1 MKRQYADLHLT
12 PNIRDF
18 QQVSV
23 IVNKAAQLGYHLI
36 ALLFPPNTTQEE
48 LKQIQTVCKEAKL
61 DIATRID
68 LKPRTPNDLTY
79 NLRKFRRKFEIIA
92 VLCESKNVA
101 RQAAKDHRVD
111 LLSFSSTDFRQR
123 FFDMAEAE
131 LASASQASLEI
142 NTRPLLTLEGPARSR
157 LLASLRKEASI
168 AKGFKVPIIISSG
181 TSNELLMRK
190 PQEQA
195 ILAQLFDL
203 DREYALDAVSRNP
216 TAVVTRNSQKLSPK
230 FIAPGIRLVKKGK
243 DC

>member
-12 PNIRDF
+12 TNIRDS
-18 QQVSV
+18 QQISV
-23 IVNKAAQLGYHLI
+23 IIGKAAQLGYNLI

-48 LKQIQTVCKEAKL
+48 LKQIQTTCKEAKL
-61 DIATRID
+61 DLATRID
-68 LKPRTPNDLTY
+68 LKPRTPNDLTF
-79 NLRKFRRKFEIIA
+79 NLRKFRRRFEIIA

-111 LLSFSSTDFRQR
+111 LISFPSTDFRQR

-142 NTRPLLTLEGPARSR
+142 DTRPLLMLEGPVRSR
-157 LLASLRKEASI
+157 LLASLRKEAAI
-168 AKGFKVPIIISSG
+168 AKGFKVPIIMSSG

-195 ILAQLFDL
+195 VLAQLFDL

-216 TAVVTRNSQKLSPK
+216 TAIVTRNRQKLSSK
-230 FIAPGIRLVKKGK
+230 FIAPGIRLIKKGK

>member
-12 PNIRDF
+12 PNIRNS

-23 IVNKAAQLGYHLI
+23 IINKAVQLGYNLI
-36 ALLFPPNTTQEE
+36 AMLFPPNMSQEE
-48 LKQIQTVCKEAKL
+48 FKQIQAACKEAKL
-61 DIATRID
+61 DLATRID
-68 LKPRTPNDLTY
+68 LRPRTPNDLTY
-79 NLRKFRRKFEIIA
+79 DLRKFRRKFEIIA

-111 LLSFSSTDFRQR
+111 LLSFPSTDFRQR

-131 LASASQASLEI
+131 LASASQALLEI
-142 NTRPLLTLEGPARSR
+142 DTRPLLTLEGPARSR
-157 LLASLRKEASI
+157 LLASLRKEAAI
-168 AKGFKVPIIISSG
+168 AKGFKVPIIMSSG

-195 ILAQLFDL
+195 VLAQLFDL
-203 DREYALDAVSRNP
+203 DRECAFDAVSRNP
-216 TAVVTRNSQKLSPK
+216 TALVTRNRQKLSPK
-230 FIAPGIRLVKKGK
+230 FIAPGIRLVKEGK

>member
-1 MKRQYADLHLT
+1 MID
-12 PNIRDF
+12 
-18 QQVSV
+18 
-23 IVNKAAQLGYHLI
+23 KAAQLGYSLI
-36 ALLFPPNTTQEE
+36 AMLFPPNMTQEE
-48 LKQIQTVCKEAKL
+48 FKQIQTTCKEAKL
-61 DIATRID
+61 DLATRID

-111 LLSFSSTDFRQR
+111 LLSFPSTDFRQR

-142 NTRPLLTLEGPARSR
+142 DTKPLLTLEGPARSR
-157 LLASLRKEASI
+157 LLASLRKEVTVAR
-168 AKGFKVPIIISSG
+168 GFKVPIIISSG
-181 TSNELLMRK
+181 TSNEMLMRK

-195 ILAQLFDL
+195 MLAQLFDL
-203 DREYALDAVSRNP
+203 DRECALDAVSRNP
-216 TAVVTRNSQKLSPK
+216 TAIVSRNRQKLSSK